1 MTPLPTEKSPRTLSP
16 DRVKALLY
24 GPPKIGK
31 STFVSHINPDHTL
44 FISTEPGLG
53 SLEVFESPV
62 TNWTEFREVGAE
74 LAKNRKQFEVVVIDT
89 VDELYR
95 MCADYVCAQ
104 LGVKHP
110 SDAEYGK
117 GWAAV
122 ADEFRLRVGKIAGLG
137 LGVWFI
143 SHAVDREVN
152 ARVGKKTVTQ
162 STLSGQGRQFLI
174 GFVDFIFL
182 ATWEGEEGETRILRT
197 QGSAHH
203 EAGGR
208 TPEGAKPLPD
218 PLPFDADRLREEM
231 AKSLAS
237 PKAEKAQPTKA
248 AAIEPAKA
256 AAKEKGNK

>member
-1 MTPLPTEKSPRTLSP
+1 MTLPTEKSPRTLSP
-16 DRVKALLY
+16 DKVKALLY

-31 STFVSHINPDHTL
+31 STFVSEINPDHTL

-53 SLEVFESPV
+53 SLEVFEAPV
-62 TNWTEFREVGAE
+62 RNWLEF
-74 LAKNRKQFEVVVIDT
+74 LAIGEALTKDRKHFQVVAIDT

-95 MCADYVCAQ
+95 MCADHVCAQ

-122 ADEFRLRVGKIAGLG
+122 ADEFRLRLGKISGLG
-137 LGVWFI
+137 MGVWFI

-152 ARVGKKTVTQ
+152 AKVGKKTVTQ

-182 ATWEGEEGETRILRT
+182 ATWEGDEEDDKRVLRT

-208 TPEGAKPLPD
+208 VPKGVEPLPD
-218 PLPFDADRLREEM
+218 PLPLDAGVLRKAM
-231 AKSLAS
+231 AKSLS
-237 PKAEKAQPTKA
+237 PKADG
-248 AAIEPAKA
+248 
-256 AAKEKGNK
+256 AKEEN